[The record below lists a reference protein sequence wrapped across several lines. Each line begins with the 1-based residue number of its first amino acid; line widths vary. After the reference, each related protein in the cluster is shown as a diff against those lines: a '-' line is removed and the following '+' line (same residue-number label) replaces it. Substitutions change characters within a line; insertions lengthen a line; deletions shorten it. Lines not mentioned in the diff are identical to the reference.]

1 MAFKPCSLALG
12 RQAKEKEKNF
22 TQERRF
28 FSVLFCKILQAILLL
43 RVAST
48 EECVLIRKK
57 FKYKHEMLFKKEWKV
72 DRHSAAS
79 NPQRE
84 WGAYNTSLTS

>member
-1 MAFKPCSLALG
+1 MFSCSWKTSKG
-12 RQAKEKEKNF
+12 KGKEFHPGETLF
-22 TQERRF
+22 LC
-28 FSVLFCKILQAILLL
+28 LFCKILQAILLL